1 MTVYSN
7 ENGIKTDNRR
17 TRKREMEVET
27 KYQSVMMYNFK
38 HTIHTPLK
46 IGQCHIPFLFLSFIF
61 NAFASTFALR
71 VYKHRHK
78 KTNAADTPNLPKPS
92 LIYSCWFFS
101 VSIVEL
107 NWVKVS
113 PGMKWMIFLEIAHLP
128 ACSWHWIF
136 LRNVRVLTLAYTRT
150 RSLCMGFICWGG
162 IASAELNFTHLNLY
176 MMFKWFEYCFVCS
189 LSISMF
195 WCVWDMELQQ

>member
-17 TRKREMEVET
+17 TRKREMEMET

-128 ACSWHWIF
+128 ACSWHWTF
-136 LRNVRVLTLAYTRT
+136 LRKQNEMCVYKLLRTHEHTLCA
-150 RSLCMGFICWGG
+150 WG
-162 IASAELNFTHLNLY
+162 L
-176 MMFKWFEYCFVCS
+176 FVEEES
-189 LSISMF
+189 RALSSTLLI
-195 WCVWDMELQQ
+195 